1 MPIPATNIKTISK
14 IDSFRFIKFSF
25 SACFCSV
32 IIILY
37 FTIYRNCVP
46 QSQFVKIV
54 CAIPKHIPSERNIVV
69 VGKFPYG
76 EPPSPVREESLYN
89 AKAYHT
95 RVLHCGGLHEPVGAF
110 IGRPP

>member
-14 IDSFRFIKFSF
+14 IASFRFIKFSF

-46 QSQFVKIV
+46 PF
-54 CAIPKHIPSERNIVV
+54 
-69 VGKFPYG
+69 
-76 EPPSPVREESLYN
+76 PVREDSLCN
-89 AKAYHT
+89 AKAYYT